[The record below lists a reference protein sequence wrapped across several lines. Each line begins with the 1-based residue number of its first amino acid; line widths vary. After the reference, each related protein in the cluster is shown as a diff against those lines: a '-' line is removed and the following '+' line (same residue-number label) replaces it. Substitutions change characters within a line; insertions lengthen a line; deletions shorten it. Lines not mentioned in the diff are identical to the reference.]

1 MDINKEIIDDI
12 ERIKEPEGMTKHLIY
27 DVIFKAVF
35 DQNRDIL
42 IKMIKDIFEIDD
54 NNILNPL
61 TVVGYETVPITEN
74 GKTLRSDIVVSL
86 SDNSIVCVE
95 MNQSESTDIIDRN
108 IIQMIRVH
116 NSVLKRGTKYKDL
129 KKYRMRG
136 LNFNLIHNVTGEPI
150 ENYAFCNMKTGKVA
164 SLIYSFCN
172 IDLEMCHNLVYD
184 IDIRNLPKAVRWSAI
199 LVESEIDNIVKILG
213 DDILSMEEKDRLV
226 ETIKDV
232 NNDKKILKKWI
243 AMEKAKM
250 VYENDIEYAKERGI
264 KEGIELGREEGS
276 KIKELEV
283 IKNMLCKGYDYIA
296 ISDVTSKTIDE
307 IKEIAN
313 TCL

>member
-1 MDINKEIIDDI
+1 MDINKENIDDI
-12 ERIKEPEGMTKHLIY
+12 ERVKEPEGMTKHLIY

-35 DQNRDIL
+35 NQNRDIL

-54 NNILNPL
+54 NDILNPL
-61 TVVGYETVPITEN
+61 TVVGYETLPIVSD
-74 GKTLRSDIVVSL
+74 GKVLRSDIVVSL

-199 LVESEIDNIVKILG
+199 LVESEIANIVKILG

-232 NNDKKILKKWI
+232 NNDKKILKKWV

-250 VYENDIEYAKERGI
+250 VYDNDIEYAKECGI
-264 KEGIELGREEGS
+264 KEGIKLGRDEGAET
-276 KIKELEV
+276 KEFEF
-283 IKNMLCKGYDYIA
+283 ITNMLCRGYDYVA
-296 ISDVTSKTIDE
+296 ISDVTGKTIEE
-307 IKEIAN
+307 IKEIEKN
-313 TCL
+313 I